1 LTAAV
6 IASNFTIKT
15 KPFIKP
21 RFSFAP
27 LGAEGER
34 RALDQ
39 AFLVATTLR
48 PWRAARWRRSFCHLP
63 LIRFTVAMK
72 GPQ

>member
-1 LTAAV
+1 V

-15 KPFIKP
+15 KPFIKS

-39 AFLVATTLR
+39 AFLVATALQPGR
-48 PWRAARWRRSFCHLP
+48 VARWRRGFFHL
-63 LIRFTVAMK
+63 LLNRFTVAMK